1 MAEKGPG
8 STGRTQQKRLARAKI
23 KSNDNG
29 IKSSKGRAAV
39 DERVKAMEEAEA
51 KKARKN
57 KITGIAV
64 GVFAVILALSMM
76 LPSFAYIFGNNN
88 QSAQDQAAQEQEAKK
103 DEESKDES
111 SSEES
116 TDTQEAQATGIEAI
130 DNNYKAVVDPLEKKL
145 EKNPKDLATL
155 LNLGN
160 DYMSWA
166 SEASSYAVDEDASN
180 HVNELFQKA
189 IGYYDQYLEL
199 NDSQVVKTSRAMCFF
214 SLGDTD
220 TAMSELQTLTESSPD
235 YGPAWAYIGLINE
248 SKGDTD
254 AAKEAYNKAIEV
266 DPDNEYGANSYANR
280 RLAAMAASQGEGL
293 TDEAAESVQGGEATT
308 GAEALEDALNSGL

>member
-76 LPSFAYIFGNNN
+76 LPSFAYIFGNN
-88 QSAQDQAAQEQEAKK
+88 QGAQDQAAQEQEAKK
-103 DEESKDES
+103 EESSDES

-116 TDTQEAQATGIEAI
+116 TDTQEDQATGIEAI
-130 DNNYKAVVDPLEKKL
+130 DNNYKAVVNPLKKKL

-166 SEASSYAVDEDASN
+166 SEASSYAVDEESSN
-180 HVNELFQKA
+180 HVNKLFQKA

-220 TAMSELQTLTESSPD
+220 TAMSELQTLTQNSPD

-266 DPDNEYGANSYANR
+266 DPNNEYGANSYANR

-293 TDEAAESVQGGEATT
+293 TDETAESVQGGEATT

>member
-57 KITGIAV
+57 KIMGIAV
-64 GVFAVILALSMM
+64 GIFAVIMALSMM
-76 LPSFAYIFGNNN
+76 LPSFTYIFGNN

-103 DEESKDES
+103 EESSDES
-111 SSEES
+111 SSKES
-116 TDTQEAQATGIEAI
+116 TDTQEEQATGIEAV
-130 DNNYKAVVDPLEKKL
+130 DKNYKAVVDPLEKKL

-166 SEASSYAVDEDASN
+166 SEASSYAADEEASN

-189 IGYYDQYLEL
+189 IGYFDQYLEL

-214 SLGDTD
+214 SMGDTD
-220 TAMSELQTLTESSPD
+220 TAMSELQTLTENSPD
-235 YGPAWAYIGLINE
+235 YGPAWAYIGLIHE
-248 SKGDTD
+248 SQGDTD

-266 DPDNEYGANSYANR
+266 DPNNEYGANSYANR

-293 TDEAAESVQGGEATT
+293 TDEVTESVEGSETTT